1 MWHKGNKDVDNNRF
15 KLNALGMTLP
25 RNPLAINY
33 GFRVAGRYQINT
45 SCYVVD
51 KEKPENFLPCIQR
64 RKYVRACP
72 RVPCSDIFVRTKNLN
87 AAILVGTK
95 MPIPAS
101 LKAFM
106 RLKAWF

>member
-1 MWHKGNKDVDNNRF
+1 
-15 KLNALGMTLP
+15 MTLP

-33 GFRVAGRYQINT
+33 GFRVARRYQIST

-51 KEKPENFLPCIQR
+51 KEKPEKLCALHTETQ
-64 RKYVRACP
+64 VCAC
-72 RVPCSDIFVRTKNLN
+72 VSPCSDIFVRTKNLN

-95 MPIPAS
+95 MPVPAS